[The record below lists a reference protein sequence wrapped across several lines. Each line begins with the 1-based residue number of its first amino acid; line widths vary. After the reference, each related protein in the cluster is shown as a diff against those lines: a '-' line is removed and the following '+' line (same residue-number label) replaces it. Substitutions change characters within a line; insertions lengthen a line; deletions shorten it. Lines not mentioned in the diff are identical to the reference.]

1 MVYNFWGIPSF
12 LISVFKIWPGT
23 CYFRLDSPGSN
34 FGWGPCD
41 VAFEQ
46 DTSSVMSLPTLVYL
60 CVLVNLI
67 LGGRGAVSSAV
78 MDCYPT
84 KGRGGSTNKSS
95 QIDLSCAVD

>member
-1 MVYNFWGIPSF
+1 M
-12 LISVFKIWPGT
+12 
-23 CYFRLDSPGSN
+23 
-34 FGWGPCD
+34 
-41 VAFEQ
+41 
-46 DTSSVMSLPTLVYL
+46 
-60 CVLVNLI
+60 NLI